1 MYGLAG
7 IVGIPMDKATQSPP
21 MQNRTSYLQSDLE
34 FFLLLWRPLDEY
46 PGSKDL
52 GQMRMRGS
60 RRKER
65 VFPLQGSHLAI

>member
-1 MYGLAG
+1 
-7 IVGIPMDKATQSPP
+7 

-65 VFPLQGSHLAI
+65 KSQRYSSSALAGQEVHQLAFNLA